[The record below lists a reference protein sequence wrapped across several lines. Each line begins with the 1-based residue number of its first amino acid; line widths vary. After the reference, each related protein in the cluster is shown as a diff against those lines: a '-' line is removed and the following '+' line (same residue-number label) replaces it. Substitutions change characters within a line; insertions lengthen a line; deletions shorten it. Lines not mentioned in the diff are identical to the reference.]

1 MKISVNENNV
11 IQLEEVFNSILLKTS
26 SGEKMYICMR
36 DSGFE
41 FTYEGKWYYA
51 QNGHVGPM
59 ISSAYVSS
67 EDKVLC
73 SPIPPNND

>member
-1 MKISVNENNV
+1 MKITVNEDKV
-11 IQLEEVFNSILLKTS
+11 MQLEEVFNSILLKTP
-26 SGEKMYICMR
+26 SGESMYICMR

-59 ISSAYVSS
+59 ISKATTS
-67 EDKVLC
+67 EDDVLC
-73 SPIPPNND
+73 SPMPTNKD